1 MKKILSLILS
11 LIITVSLVGCSSN
24 KAVATVNGENITLGN
39 YEKVLSLNKSFMEQ
53 NYGYSNEIWS
63 TEMEKGK
70 TYEDVLKDTV
80 LESMAISEVIYQ
92 EAKKQ
97 GIEPTKD
104 EVQKEI
110 NNFKEKIKNNE
121 QYKKD
126 NKEMGINDKFLEFQY
141 SRELA
146 NKNLQNKF
154 IKDSN
159 ISDKEM
165 KKYYDENKDDFYIDT
180 VTASHILLKTQ
191 DDEGKD
197 LSEEKK
203 KEVKKKAEEVLAK
216 AKKGEDFAKLAN
228 KYSQDPGSAENGG
241 ELGTFGRGEM
251 VSEFEDAAFDMK
263 PGEISELVESSFG
276 YHIIKVSDRVDKQG
290 TFDEVKDEIKNIL
303 VSDKYNQYI
312 EKLRND
318 SKIENKEDIV
328 KSAKF

>member
-39 YEKVLSLNKSFMEQ
+39 YEKVLALNKSSMELY
-53 NYGYSNEIWS
+53 YGSEIWS

-80 LESMAISEVIYQ
+80 LELMTTSEVIYQ

-97 GIEPTKD
+97 GVEPTKD

-110 NNFKEKIKNNE
+110 DAFKEKIKNDE
-121 QYKKD
+121 EYKK
-126 NKEMGINDKFLEFQY
+126 NMKKMGMDDKFLEFQY
-141 SRELA
+141 SRDLA
-146 NKNLQNKF
+146 NNKLKKKF
-154 IKDSN
+154 MKDSD
-159 ISDKEM
+159 ISDAQMKE
-165 KKYYDENKDDFYIDT
+165 YYNKNKDDFYIDT

-191 DDEGKD
+191 DDKGKD

-203 KEVKKKAEEVLAK
+203 KEAKKKAEEVLAK
-216 AKKGEDFAKLAN
+216 AKKGEDFAELAK
-228 KYSQDPGSAENGG
+228 KYSQDTVSAQKGG

-251 VSEFEDAAFDMK
+251 VSEFEDAAFNMK
-263 PGEISELVESSFG
+263 SGEISELVESSFG
-276 YHIIKVSDRVDKQG
+276 YHIIKVSDRIDKQG
-290 TFDEVKDEIKNIL
+290 TFEEVKGEIKNIL

-312 EKLRND
+312 EKLRNH